1 MRLDRVAPGDVI
13 KASIKGR
20 TGIWGE
26 VTEIKDGVVYFTPL
40 CPATV
45 GETPA
50 RARSS
55 ATGVRPGRRGA
66 GSDDGPDMLDVVSE
80 QQLSLP
86 GSHT

>member
-40 CPATV
+40 RPATGWRHASAREIV
-45 GETPA
+45 GHW
-50 RARSS
+50 RK
-55 ATGVRPGRRGA
+55 GRRRG
-66 GSDDGPDMLDVVSE
+66 GGPDDGPDVLDVVSKR
-80 QQLSLP
+80 QLSLP